1 MLPQADGPDPAAPAA
16 LAPHPSPAPAPAAAD
31 DHPEAHPTAAPH
43 QHLLVGVSSHG
54 AGVLQDCGCCLG
66 APGWV
71 ALERQQ
77 NVADDRGWGC
87 RCSCAARGE
96 GYPGDLGWEA
106 STCRHKTDRREL

>member
-43 QHLLVGVSSHG
+43 QQMLVSGHG

-96 GYPGDLGWEA
+96 GYPGDPGWEA